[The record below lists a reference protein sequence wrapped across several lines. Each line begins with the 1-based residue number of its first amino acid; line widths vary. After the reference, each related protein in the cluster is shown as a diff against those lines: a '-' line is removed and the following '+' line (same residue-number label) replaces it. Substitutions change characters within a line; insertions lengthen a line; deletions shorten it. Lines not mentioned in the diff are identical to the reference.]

1 MFMKI
6 GDKIVPIDRY
16 EMIDGKRVPIIQAT
30 STEKRYPDGRID
42 CTIHVPILKLEP
54 KITN

>member
-1 MFMKI
+1 MKI